1 MERYLEKS
9 TIMAKYKGEEKS
21 GKVGKMIYSSW
32 HGRPYMRRMPESV
45 ANPQTEAQQAHR
57 NAFAAISRLS
67 SDMKEAHLVGFHKQ
81 ALRDHLNT
89 HSVFKKFNKGCF
101 IDDSIC
107 YAKVVVSYGSVPM
120 AHITSVEV
128 DERRMMRLTFDGNTS
143 EQTENDE
150 FCLFVYCPDLRDCRP
165 ALPVL
170 RSAGIVTAQLPE
182 EWTGHDLHLYAFL
195 RNKKGITSHTM
206 YTKITDAADIE

>member
-1 MERYLEKS
+1 
-9 TIMAKYKGEEKS
+9 MAKYKGEEKS

-89 HSVFKKFNKGCF
+89 HSVFKKFNKDCYTG
-101 IDDSIC
+101 DGIC
-107 YAKVVVSYGSVPM
+107 YAKVIVSYGSVPM
-120 AHITSVEV
+120 APITSVEV
-128 DERRMMRLTFDGNTS
+128 DEHRMLRLTFDSHAS
-143 EQTENDE
+143 EQTGNDE
-150 FCLFVYCPDLRDCRP
+150 FHLFVYCPDLRDCRP
-165 ALPVL
+165 ARPVP
-170 RSAGIVTAQLPE
+170 RSAGIITAKLPE
-182 EWTGHDLHLYAFL
+182 EWIGHDLHLYAFL
-195 RNKKGITSHTM
+195 RNKKGMTSHTM
-206 YTKITDAADIE
+206 YYAIKAFIC